1 MLVRWLPEKR
11 AFIPGYRAG
20 RGVPVPSPPTMAI
33 MHMSQSTTARI
44 RAAILAFGVSC
55 IPPTAGLP
63 GTKQLIVSPIVPKTK
78 GRFRFAI
85 VDAQDPIVGSAERP
99 FLSWASFE
107 EVTLHSVRFSNTKP
121 DRCWLLRPRWAS
133 SSLKR

>member
-20 RGVPVPSPPTMAI
+20 RRIPMPSPPTMAI
-33 MHMSQSTTARI
+33 MRMSQSTTARI
-44 RAAILAFGVSC
+44 RAGTLAFEVLC

-63 GTKQLIVSPIVPKTK
+63 GTKQLIVSPVVPKTK
-78 GRFRFAI
+78 GLFRFAI
-85 VDAQDPIVGSAERP
+85 VDAQDTIVGSAERP

-107 EVTLHSVRFSNTKP
+107 KATLRSVRFLNTK
-121 DRCWLLRPRWAS
+121 RPMLAT
-133 SSLKR
+133 

>member
-1 MLVRWLPEKR
+1 M
-11 AFIPGYRAG
+11 
-20 RGVPVPSPPTMAI
+20 PSPPTMAI
-33 MHMSQSTTARI
+33 MQMSQSTTARI
-44 RAAILAFGVSC
+44 RAARLVFGVLC

-85 VDAQDPIVGSAERP
+85 VDAQDTIVGSAERP

-107 EVTLHSVRFSNTKP
+107 KATLRSVRLLNTKP
-121 DRCWLLRPRWAS
+121 DRYWLLRPTWAS
-133 SSLKR
+133 SPLKR